1 MVTRKRMTTY
11 QKLLQDIRR
20 QFLSTWSSSA
30 HLEALELV
38 CFGGGM
44 SREEFYRDG
53 SQCVPPETE
62 ERIRALAA
70 RHLDGDPVAYL
81 IGEWEFYGVTLEVTE
96 DVLTPRSDTEVLA
109 EEAIAWLK
117 GQRSRRTLDLC
128 AGSGCIGLALASQI
142 PDCRV
147 LLGEI
152 SEAALRVCRRNIRRT
167 GLGERV
173 SAMALDALQ
182 PPPEAIGLF
191 QCVVCN
197 PPYIPRADM
206 EALDRS
212 VKDFEPHLALVG
224 GEDGLDFYRAVTR
237 SWKAVLTDGGR
248 MYFEVGAG
256 QADDVLRLM
265 RDGGFT
271 DVNLLPDTQG
281 IGRVVYG
288 MAAGEG

>member
-11 QKLLQDIRR
+11 EKLFRVVRR
-20 QFLSTWSSSA
+20 QFLGTWSSSA

-53 SQCVPPETE
+53 NQCVPPETE
-62 ERIRALAA
+62 EKILALAQ
-70 RHLDGDPVAYL
+70 RHLDGEPVAYL
-81 IGEWEFYGVTLEVTE
+81 IGEWEFYGVTLEVNPS
-96 DVLTPRSDTEVLA
+96 VLIPRVDTEVLA
-109 EEAIAWLK
+109 EGAIAWLR

-152 SEAALRVCRRNIRRT
+152 SEAALGVCRRNIRRT

-182 PPPEAIGLF
+182 PPPEAIGRF
-191 QCVVCN
+191 QCIVCN
-197 PPYIPRADM
+197 PPYIPRGDL
-206 EALDRS
+206 ETLDRS
-212 VKDFEPHLALVG
+212 VKDFEPRLALAG
-224 GEDGLDFYRAVTR
+224 GEDGLDFYRAVAR
-237 SWKAVLTDGGR
+237 NWGAALLPGGR
-248 MYFEVGAG
+248 LFFEVGIG
-256 QADDVLRLM
+256 QAESVAALM
-265 RDGGFT
+265 EEAGFAELGI
-271 DVNLLPDTQG
+271 VPDSQG
-281 IGRVVYG
+281 IQRVVSG
-288 MAAGEG
+288 SWEKKR

>member
-1 MVTRKRMTTY
+1 M
-11 QKLLQDIRR
+11 
-20 QFLSTWSSSA
+20 
-30 HLEALELV
+30 
-38 CFGGGM
+38 
-44 SREEFYRDG
+44 
-53 SQCVPPETE
+53 
-62 ERIRALAA
+62 
-70 RHLDGDPVAYL
+70 
-81 IGEWEFYGVTLEVTE
+81 
-96 DVLTPRSDTEVLA
+96 
-109 EEAIAWLK
+109 
-117 GQRSRRTLDLC
+117 
-128 AGSGCIGLALASQI
+128 
-142 PDCRV
+142 

-191 QCVVCN
+191 HCVVCN

-271 DVNLLPDTQG
+271 DVNVLPDTQG